1 MFTKKQIWSLIIPLM
16 VEQVL
21 TSLMGTAD
29 TMMISCAGSAAISA
43 VSLVDSINVLII
55 YVFSAMATGG
65 AVICAQYL
73 GRTQKEEA
81 NETGRQLIITVLG
94 LSLFVMLVIVAL
106 RRPLLRLIFGRVEAD
121 VMENALVYLLIT
133 ALSYPF
139 IALYNAAAALFRV
152 DGKSRLTMV
161 VSTVANIVNVAL
173 NALFIFVL
181 DMSTAGAALATLISR
196 IVCAVTVL
204 YYLRKPR
211 QSIVVRDYHRFRPDM
226 KRIWHIVSVGVPNGV
241 ENSMFQFG
249 KIAIQS
255 TISTLGTVAIAAQ
268 AMTSVLE
275 VFTSRPSEG
284 IGLGMMTVVG
294 QCIGADR
301 PDEARKY
308 MRQMTRYAYIT
319 TLVVCGLT
327 ALLVRPITI
336 FAGMEPEAADL
347 TVRLT
352 YVIYLVKVILWTGS
366 FIPAYG
372 LRAAGDLRYCM
383 IVSAS
388 TMWLCRFVVATV
400 LIRVFGFGL
409 IGAWI
414 GMFCDWAVRGTLYT
428 LRFRSGKWA
437 TKKVIR
443 S

>member
-1 MFTKKQIWSLIIPLM
+1 MFTKKQIWSLVIPLM

-55 YVFSAMATGG
+55 YIFSAMATGG

-73 GRTQKEEA
+73 GRSQKEEA
-81 NETGRQLIITVLG
+81 NETGKQLILTVLG
-94 LSLFVMLVIVAL
+94 LSLFVTLFIVAL
-106 RRPLLRLIFGRVEAD
+106 RGPLLRLIFGRVEAD

-161 VSTVANIVNVAL
+161 VSTVANIVNVVL

-181 DMSTAGAALATLISR
+181 DMSTAGAALATLASR
-196 IVCAVTVL
+196 IVCAVAVL
-204 YYLRKPR
+204 YYLRQPR
-211 QSIVVRDYHRFRPDM
+211 QSIVVRDYRRFRPDM
-226 KRIWHIVSVGVPNGV
+226 KRIWHIVSVGVPNGI
-241 ENSMFQFG
+241 ENGMFQFG
-249 KIAIQS
+249 KLAIQS

-275 VFTSRPSEG
+275 GFTSRPPEG
-284 IGLGMMTVVG
+284 IGLGMMTIVG

-308 MRQMTRYAYIT
+308 IRQLTLYAHIAT
-319 TLVVCGLT
+319 AVVCVLV

-336 FAGMEPEAADL
+336 LADMEPEAADL

-352 YVIYLVKVILWTGS
+352 YVVCLVKALIWTYS

-372 LRAAGDLRYCM
+372 LRAAGDLRFCM
-383 IVSAS
+383 MVSAS
-388 TMWLCRFVVATV
+388 TMWLCRVVIVTV
-400 LIRVFGFGL
+400 LIRGFGFGPM
-409 IGAWI
+409 GVWI

-428 LRFRSGKWA
+428 LRFRSGRWA

-443 S
+443 T